1 MVACPRT
8 RLGPLLLA
16 ALLVV
21 AAAVSAGASGIDR
34 AASDRSGATEPGA
47 VQTSAPRH
55 EVRTTFEANEPT
67 ATVAPTTRADDGLR
81 TPTGRA
87 LAVFFAAAIAL
98 AALTAI
104 CRASSTPT
112 IARRRL
118 AFDVRRRGPPLLIGS

>member
-21 AAAVSAGASGIDR
+21 AAAVCAGASGIDR

-47 VQTSAPRH
+47 AQASVPRH
-55 EVRTTFEANEPT
+55 EVRATFEASEPT
-67 ATVAPTTRADDGLR
+67 PTAAPTIRTDDGPR

-98 AALTAI
+98 ATLTAI
-104 CRASSTPT
+104 RRASATPK